1 MQNKVILPPG
11 MTVETPVAPISDTP
25 PHLPAE
31 GVAEGAKVAALMAT
45 GYAGLFVVV
54 NLFMLIPGWLFGQRT
69 VDIGSVL
76 MAGTL
81 VWIVGGIPASFIG
94 MVAGRFIGAI
104 LQNTRKPLSLIG
116 AFAVGVGI
124 GVGILFI
131 PTFLITRS
139 LLESIANG
147 YGEWVGVTIAWYLPC
162 LFALLG
168 LGWGAHRLNKR
179 RQP

>member
-1 MQNKVILPPG
+1 MQLDSLI
-11 MTVETPVAPISDTP
+11 TETPVTPISDTP

-45 GYAGLFVVV
+45 GYAGLFSLV
-54 NLFMLIPGWLFGQRT
+54 NLIVQIAEWLQGQGQ
-69 VDIGSVL
+69 VEIGMVL
-76 MAGTL
+76 LAGTL
-81 VWIVGGIPASFIG
+81 VWIVGGIPASLIG

-104 LQNTRKPLSLIG
+104 LQNTRKPLSFIG
-116 AFAVGVGI
+116 SFAVGVGI

-147 YGEWVGVTIAWYLPC
+147 YGEWVGVTIAGYLPC

-168 LGWGAHRLNKR
+168 LGWVAHRLNKR